1 MFPYITYKYEFW
13 TIICY
18 DTILKST
25 CGPTIVTNQLKVV
38 ICLYHPHRNMWYLVQ
53 KIDAITTF
61 QVIILLLIIQYSDT
75 IYQ

>member
-1 MFPYITYKYEFW
+1 MFPYTTYKYEFW

-25 CGPTIVTNQLKVV
+25 CGPIIVTNQLKVV
-38 ICLYHPHRNMWYLVQ
+38 ICLYHPYRSMWYLVQ

-61 QVIILLLIIQYSDT
+61 RVIILLLFVQYSDT
-75 IYQ
+75 IY